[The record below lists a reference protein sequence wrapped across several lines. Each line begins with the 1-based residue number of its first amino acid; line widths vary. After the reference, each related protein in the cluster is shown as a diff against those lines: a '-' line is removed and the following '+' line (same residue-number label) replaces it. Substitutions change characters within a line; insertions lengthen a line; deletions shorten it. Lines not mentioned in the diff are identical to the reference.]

1 MKARTSEG
9 DAVGRGGL
17 SCGMRDCFSGDV
29 DELLMIEMP
38 RRMYRLF
45 GKVMETV
52 CLYNTSGCGL
62 IIETSMWLMVYAQDG
77 ITAESARYPGLCLGE
92 GLIVDI
98 MPFHVLP
105 DIERPTYIS
114 AS

>member
-17 SCGMRDCFSGDV
+17 SCGMRDCFSGVV

-45 GKVMETV
+45 GSVMETV
-52 CLYNTSGCGL
+52 CLYNTAGCGL
-62 IIETSMWLMVYAQDG
+62 IYRNEYVVD
-77 ITAESARYPGLCLGE
+77 GLCPRRHYGGVGTISGAVLG
-92 GLIVDI
+92 
-98 MPFHVLP
+98 
-105 DIERPTYIS
+105 
-114 AS
+114 